1 MHQKSLAFDAKQTVV
16 ESAQSFQFNVFNR
29 ADMVCC
35 ASFPFW
41 EAGVF
46 CAFKVE
52 VSRTAQCFEVEYL
65 HYKNNGRII
74 EMKANYLC
82 PWHKVTVWFSPLSR
96 ILAASIV
103 QGGIIKCRVPLTR
116 RFVLIKNRVLAVSS
130 VGDEAPPAP
139 AGRNGGCD
147 EL

>member
-1 MHQKSLAFDAKQTVV
+1 MLR
-16 ESAQSFQFNVFNR
+16 QFPVLGDWRFR
-29 ADMVCC
+29 
-35 ASFPFW
+35 
-41 EAGVF
+41 
-46 CAFKVE
+46 AFKVK
-52 VSRTAQCFEVEYL
+52 VPWTAQCFEVEYL

-74 EMKANYLC
+74 EMKA
-82 PWHKVTVWFSPLSR
+82 
-96 ILAASIV
+96 I

-116 RFVLIKNRVLAVSS
+116 RFVLIKNRMLAVSS

>member
-1 MHQKSLAFDAKQTVV
+1 MLR
-16 ESAQSFQFNVFNR
+16 QFPVLGDWRFR
-29 ADMVCC
+29 
-35 ASFPFW
+35 
-41 EAGVF
+41 
-46 CAFKVE
+46 AFKVK
-52 VSRTAQCFEVEYL
+52 VPWAAQCFEAEYL